1 MYRGSA
7 QHSYKGFNTGIRA
20 LLCCLLI
27 ALVSGASWVVAGPVP
42 ERAQALLSEGKEG
55 EAQSVLLEAL
65 QDPGQHF
72 AAFGALVSLAIVAR
86 DQPRLDEL
94 FEAHRA
100 YPFETPENFQGRV
113 EFYELR
119 YLRQIYNQAVQD
131 FMASRWPEAERGFS
145 QLLGDAAYHRQS
157 VAWLFRLAMKQK
169 DFERAQFIA
178 GLTKSHADDAT
189 TSPNILGACA
199 AQRKS
204 DRQVSQPALALVSEE
219 LKQRNAYAGSLQ
231 TRLAAQQIVYI
242 AMIRL
247 HNEIDQ
253 CFRFAMS
260 KPAEARPLFPDL
272 PDKVLAYLAR
282 P

>member
-1 MYRGSA
+1 M
-7 QHSYKGFNTGIRA
+7 
-20 LLCCLLI
+20 
-27 ALVSGASWVVAGPVP
+27 AGPLLD
-42 ERAQALLSEGKEG
+42 RATTLLSDGKEG
-55 EAQSVLLEAL
+55 EAKSVLLEAL

-94 FEAHRA
+94 FETHRA
-100 YPFETPENFQGRV
+100 YPFETPENFQGRI

-119 YLRQIYNQAVQD
+119 YLRRIYNQAVQD
-131 FMASRWPEAERGFS
+131 FMDSRWPEAEQGFS
-145 QLLGDAAYHRQS
+145 QLLGDAVYHRQS
-157 VAWLFRLAMKQK
+157 VAWLFRIAMRQK

-178 GLTKSHADDAT
+178 GLAKSYADDAT
-189 TSPNILGACA
+189 TSPNILGACS

-204 DRQVSQPALALVSEE
+204 DQQVSQPALSLISEE
-219 LKQRNAYAGSLQ
+219 LKLRNAYAESLQ
-231 TRLAAQQIVYI
+231 TRLEAQQIVYV

-282 P
+282 